1 MSLRESQTDVLIAG
15 AGPVGLA
22 LAIELGLR
30 SIQCIVVEQHDRVGY
45 NPRAK
50 LTNVRSREILRRW
63 CIADEL
69 RRASSLPPD
78 YPSNIVFATR
88 LNGYELARFE
98 NAFDCAPGRS
108 DLYSESGQWVPQFTL
123 EEVLRQRAAGLP
135 SVAIHFDCRLDRFE
149 QTDDGVTAEI
159 SGLKDGGHA
168 TVRAKYLV
176 GADGARSS
184 VRSLL
189 DIGMTGKGALAPNLN
204 VIFRAP
210 ALAGMHGLGPA
221 VQYWMVNTELPA
233 YLGPMDGHGLW
244 FLIAPRLPGG
254 LDPNSIDAR
263 EVVQRSCGL
272 RFDMDIVH
280 ADPWTAYHLIADRY
294 GAGRVFLAGDAC
306 HLHPPSGGHGMNMG
320 IADALDLGWKLA
332 ATLQGW
338 GGSRL
343 LATYELERK
352 PVHRRVMDEALE
364 NYALVGE
371 QLAHEDIEQPGPAG
385 ERARKAAGKLILEG
399 KLHEFRSPGVVLG
412 YRYRDSPI
420 IIPDGTEPP
429 RERVTRYEPSAHPG
443 CLAPHFW
450 LPDGTSLYDH
460 LGPGYTL
467 LVDKNSDRSE
477 LQSLERAAAGRKFP
491 FKVFTLDDPR
501 FSALYQASYAL
512 VRPDQHVAWRGNL
525 LPRQPVDFI
534 DRIRG
539 APYFDGSRMEP

>member
-1 MSLRESQTDVLIAG
+1 MSLRESRTDVLIVG
-15 AGPVGLA
+15 AGPAGLA
-22 LAIELGLR
+22 LAVELGLR
-30 SIQCIVVEQHDRVGY
+30 SIRCVVVEQHDRVGY

-63 CIADEL
+63 GIADEL

-88 LNGYELARFE
+88 LNGHELARFE
-98 NAFDCAPGRS
+98 NAFHCAPGRN
-108 DLYSESGQWVPQFTL
+108 DLYSESAQWVPQFTL
-123 EEVLRQRAAGLP
+123 EEVLRQRASSLP
-135 SVAIHFDCRLDRFE
+135 SVTIHFDCCLEKFA
-149 QTDDGVTAEI
+149 QNDDGVTAEI
-159 SGLKDGGHA
+159 SDLKAGGHS

-176 GADGARSS
+176 GADGARST
-184 VRSLL
+184 VRGALE
-189 DIGMTGKGALAPNLN
+189 IGMEGKGALATNLN

-210 ALAGMHGLGPA
+210 ALSGMHGMGPA

-233 YLGPMDGHGLW
+233 YLGPMDASGLW

-254 LDPNSIDAR
+254 LDPGAIDAR

-272 RFDMDIVH
+272 RFDMEIVN

-294 GAGRVFLAGDAC
+294 GTGRAFLAGDAC

-332 ATLQGW
+332 ASLQGW
-338 GGSRL
+338 GGPGL
-343 LATYELERK
+343 LDTYERERR
-352 PVHRRVMDEALE
+352 PVHRRVMDEAFD

-371 QLAHEDIEQPGPAG
+371 QLAREDIEQPGPAG
-385 ERARKAAGKLILEG
+385 DRARKAVGKLILEG
-399 KLHEFRSPGVVLG
+399 KLHEFRSLGLVLG

-420 IIPDGTEPP
+420 IIPDGSEPP
-429 RERVTRYEPSAHPG
+429 REQVTSYEPSAHPG

-450 LPDGTSLYDH
+450 LPDGASLYDH
-460 LGPGYTL
+460 FGPGYTL
-467 LVDKNSDRSE
+467 LMDSKVNRDE
-477 LQSLERAAAGRKFP
+477 LPPLERAAARSKVP
-491 FKVFTLDDPR
+491 FKVVVLSDPR
-501 FSALYQASYAL
+501 FSALYQARYAL
-512 VRPDQHVAWRGNL
+512 VRPDQHVAWRGNP

-539 APYFDGSRMEP
+539 VPY